1 MISPHFHSRE
11 EQAELARSKKKVKD
25 VNHVGFC
32 EGQTSSPPSP
42 NHGVGPWSLNM
53 SFKDKLVGEIP
64 GAYTQ
69 AFNFGDFMEDDA
81 ELDKEVEVLW
91 QGVAA
96 VKFSKEFK
104 QHIQSLWARGLIVK
118 VYGNSMGFIFL
129 QPKLL
134 SLWKPARRLDYV
146 PLGHGFFL
154 ARLSLKEDFENVL
167 KKGPWFI
174 GEHFLSL
181 RPWEPNFRPAVAN
194 VTSVG

>member
-1 MISPHFHSRE
+1 
-11 EQAELARSKKKVKD
+11 
-25 VNHVGFC
+25 
-32 EGQTSSPPSP
+32 
-42 NHGVGPWSLNM
+42 M

-64 GAYTQ
+64 GTYTQ
-69 AFNFGDFMEDDA
+69 AFNFRDFGDFMEDDA
-81 ELDKEVEVLW
+81 ESDEEVKVLR
-91 QGVAA
+91 QGVAM

-104 QHIQSLWARGLIVK
+104 QHIQSPWARGLIVK
-118 VYGNSMGFIFL
+118 VYGKSMGFNFL

-134 SLWKPARRLDYV
+134 SLWKPTGHLDCV

-181 RPWEPNFRPAVAN
+181 RPWEPNFRPAAAN
-194 VTSVG
+194 VTFVGQIE